1 MKLPPE
7 DISYQVK
14 ANVINTK
21 YLCEPFNWSIGPI
34 FDITMIITQANGLT
48 VALLKNINTDIPMT
62 QKDLTYLNL
71 FISNKSNVIKFT
83 RI

>member
-21 YLCEPFNWSIGPI
+21 YLCEPFIWSIGPI

-48 VALLKNINTDIPMT
+48 VALLKYKHRYTNDS
-62 QKDLTYLNL
+62 KRFDLT
-71 FISNKSNVIKFT
+71 
-83 RI
+83 

>member
-48 VALLKNINTDIPMT
+48 VALLKYKHRYTNDS
-62 QKDLTYLNL
+62 KRFDLLKP
-71 FISNKSNVIKFT
+71 IHK
-83 RI
+83 